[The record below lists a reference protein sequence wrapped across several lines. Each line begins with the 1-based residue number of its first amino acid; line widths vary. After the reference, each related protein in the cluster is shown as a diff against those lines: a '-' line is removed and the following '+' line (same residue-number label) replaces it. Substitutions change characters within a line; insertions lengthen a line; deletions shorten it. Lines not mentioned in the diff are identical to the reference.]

1 MSAGS
6 ARESVSDYPSP
17 PRLEP
22 SRRHLVVVLA
32 GAVVAETTRAA
43 RVVEERHGPTFY
55 FPPADVA
62 ASALRPAAL
71 ETHCPWK
78 GDARYYDVVAGD
90 RVAREA
96 AWSYP
101 DPFDAFAAIRD
112 WIAFYPSRLDACL
125 VDGVEAWGDYYGGWI
140 TPEIE
145 GPFRLVEE

>member
-1 MSAGS
+1 MRAPES
-6 ARESVSDYPSP
+6 RESVSEYPTT

-22 SRRHLVVVLA
+22 SSRHLQVVL
-32 GAVVAETTRAA
+32 GDAVVAETTRAV
-43 RVVEERHGPTFY
+43 RVLEERHGPTFY
-55 FPPADVA
+55 FPPEDVV

-71 ETHCPWK
+71 ATHCPWK
-78 GDARYYDVVAGD
+78 GDARYFDVVSGE

-101 DPFDAFAAIRD
+101 QPFDDFAAIRD

-140 TPEIE
+140 TPEIK